1 MARKASAGKLPKKLP
16 LIPLRNLIVFP
27 NLVVPLFVGRTNSIK
42 ALEGAMKKN
51 QIIALVA
58 QKGAETENP
67 TENDLYEIGTVANV
81 MQELKL
87 PDGTAKALVEGMQRI
102 RVKKYVQ
109 KDPYF
114 EIEYEALDDTE
125 KPDIELEA
133 LMRTVVSQ
141 FEKCA
146 NLGKPIPQEALLAAM
161 NIDEGGR
168 LADYISFHM
177 NLKTEEKQQVLE
189 ALDHKKRI
197 KLANGFLEREI
208 KILEIGQKIQTRVKS
223 QMSRTQRE
231 YLLREQLKAI
241 QGELGDAGEQGGE
254 TEELRTKIKEA
265 NMPEEV
271 EEKAL
276 KELDRLSR
284 MSTASAESSVIRTYI
299 DWLIGLPWT
308 TKTEKELDIKEAS
321 AILNSDHYGLDKV
334 KERIL
339 EHLAVHKLSKELK
352 GPILCFV
359 GPPGVG
365 KTSIGRSIAKSL
377 GREFVRISLG
387 GVRDEAEIRG
397 HRRTYVGALPGRIIQ
412 SLNQVKSSNPVF
424 MMDEIDKIGAD
435 FRGDPSSA
443 LLEVL
448 DPEQNNDFRD
458 HYLEVPYDLR
468 DVFFITTANLL
479 DTIPPALRDRMEI
492 IHFPG
497 YTEDE
502 KLNIAKKFL
511 VPKQL
516 KAHGFKSSDLRF
528 SEKALSKVIKQYTRE
543 AGVRQLER
551 SIAAVCRQVAKQIV
565 EKTKRTPTLGAKKVN
580 DYLGTPKF
588 HWGVAEEK
596 DQIGVA
602 TGLAWTEVGGDI
614 IKVEAA
620 ILKGNG
626 KLTLT
631 GHLGKVMQ
639 ESAQAALSYIRGRRN
654 FLELEEDF
662 YEKLDLHIHVPAGAI
677 PKDGPSAGIT
687 MATAMVSALI
697 KQKVRKDVCMTG
709 EITLRGHVLP
719 IGGLKEKL
727 MAAHRAG
734 IKTVVVPKENKAD
747 LDLVPKH
754 VLEEL
759 NIELVRH
766 MDDVLNIALDYKIG
780 KLSLKVSK

>member
-1 MARKASAGKLPKKLP
+1 MARKASVGKLPKKLP

-58 QKGAETENP
+58 QKGAEIENP

-102 RVKKYVQ
+102 RVKKYIQ

-114 EIEYEALDDTE
+114 EIEYDALDDAE

-133 LMRTVVSQ
+133 LMRTAVSQ

-177 NLKTEEKQQVLE
+177 NLKTEEKQKVLE

-197 KLANGFLEREI
+197 KLTNGFLEREI
-208 KILEIGQKIQTRVKS
+208 KILEIGQKIQTRVKN

-241 QGELGDAGEQGGE
+241 QGELGDVGEQGGE
-254 TEELRTKIKEA
+254 SEELRTKIKEA
-265 NMPEEV
+265 SMPEEV

-276 KELDRLSR
+276 KELDRLSK

-308 TKTEKELDIKEAS
+308 TKKEKELDIKEAL
-321 AILNSDHYGLDKV
+321 AILDSDHHGLDKV
-334 KERIL
+334 KERVL

-365 KTSIGRSIAKSL
+365 KTSIGKSIAKSL

-448 DPEQNNDFRD
+448 DPEQNSDFRD
-458 HYLEVPYDLR
+458 HYLEVPYDLK

-502 KLNIAKKFL
+502 KLNIGKKFL

-516 KAHGFKSSDLRF
+516 KAHGIKTSDLRF
-528 SEKALSKVIKQYTRE
+528 SEKALSKVIKEYTRE

-551 SIAAVCRQVAKQIV
+551 SIAAVCRQVAKKIV
-565 EKTKRTPTLGAKKVN
+565 EKTKRTPTLGATKVN

-626 KLTLT
+626 KLMLT

-687 MATAMVSALI
+687 MATALVSALI

-727 MAAHRAG
+727 LAAHRAG
-734 IKTVVVPKENKAD
+734 IRTVVVPKENKAD
-747 LDLVPKH
+747 LDMVPKH
-754 VLEEL
+754 VLEDL

-766 MDDVLNIALDYKIG
+766 MDDVLNIALDNKIG

>member
-58 QKGAETENP
+58 QKGAEIENP

-102 RVKKYVQ
+102 RVKKYIQ

-114 EIEYEALDDTE
+114 EIEYDALDDAE

-133 LMRTVVSQ
+133 LMRTAVSQ

-177 NLKTEEKQQVLE
+177 NLKTEEKQKVLE

-197 KLANGFLEREI
+197 KLTNGFLEREI
-208 KILEIGQKIQTRVKS
+208 KILEIGQKIQTRVKN

-241 QGELGDAGEQGGE
+241 QGELGDVDEQGGE

-265 NMPEEV
+265 SMPEEV

-276 KELDRLSR
+276 KELDRLSK

-308 TKTEKELDIKEAS
+308 TKKEKELDIKEAL
-321 AILNSDHYGLDKV
+321 AILDSDHHGLDKV
-334 KERIL
+334 KERVL

-365 KTSIGRSIAKSL
+365 KTSIGKSIAKSL

-448 DPEQNNDFRD
+448 DPEQNSDFRD
-458 HYLEVPYDLR
+458 HYLEVPYDLK

-502 KLNIAKKFL
+502 KLNIGKKFL

-516 KAHGFKSSDLRF
+516 KAHGIKTSDLRF
-528 SEKALSKVIKQYTRE
+528 SEKALSKVIKEYTRE

-551 SIAAVCRQVAKQIV
+551 SIAAVCRQVAKKIV
-565 EKTKRTPTLGAKKVN
+565 EKTKRTPTLGATKVN

-626 KLTLT
+626 KLMLT

-639 ESAQAALSYIRGRRN
+639 
-654 FLELEEDF
+654 
-662 YEKLDLHIHVPAGAI
+662 
-677 PKDGPSAGIT
+677 
-687 MATAMVSALI
+687 
-697 KQKVRKDVCMTG
+697 
-709 EITLRGHVLP
+709 
-719 IGGLKEKL
+719 
-727 MAAHRAG
+727 
-734 IKTVVVPKENKAD
+734 
-747 LDLVPKH
+747 
-754 VLEEL
+754 
-759 NIELVRH
+759 
-766 MDDVLNIALDYKIG
+766 
-780 KLSLKVSK
+780 

>member
-1 MARKASAGKLPKKLP
+1 VARKASVGKLPKKLP

-58 QKGAETENP
+58 QKGAEIENP

-102 RVKKYVQ
+102 RVKKYIQ

-114 EIEYEALDDTE
+114 EIEYDALDDAE

-133 LMRTVVSQ
+133 LMRTAVSQ

-177 NLKTEEKQQVLE
+177 NLKTEEKQKVLE

-197 KLANGFLEREI
+197 KLTNGFLEREI
-208 KILEIGQKIQTRVKS
+208 KILEIGQKIQTRVKN

-241 QGELGDAGEQGGE
+241 QGELGDVGEQGGE
-254 TEELRTKIKEA
+254 SEELRTKIKEA
-265 NMPEEV
+265 SMPEEV

-276 KELDRLSR
+276 KELDRLSK

-308 TKTEKELDIKEAS
+308 TKKEKELDIKEAL
-321 AILNSDHYGLDKV
+321 AILDSDHHGLDKV
-334 KERIL
+334 KERVL

-365 KTSIGRSIAKSL
+365 KTSIGKSIAKSL

-448 DPEQNNDFRD
+448 DPEQNSDFRD
-458 HYLEVPYDLR
+458 HYLEVPYDLK

-502 KLNIAKKFL
+502 KLNIGKKFL

-516 KAHGFKSSDLRF
+516 KAHGIKTSDLRF
-528 SEKALSKVIKQYTRE
+528 SEKALSKVIKEYTRE

-551 SIAAVCRQVAKQIV
+551 SIAAVCRQVAKKIV
-565 EKTKRTPTLGAKKVN
+565 EKTKRTPTLGATKVN

-687 MATAMVSALI
+687 MATALVSALI

-727 MAAHRAG
+727 LAAHRAG
-734 IKTVVVPKENKAD
+734 IRTVVVPKENKAD
-747 LDLVPKH
+747 LDMVPKH
-754 VLEEL
+754 VLEDL

-766 MDDVLNIALDYKIG
+766 MDDVLNIALDNKIG

>member
-1 MARKASAGKLPKKLP
+1 MARKASVGKLPKKLP

-58 QKGAETENP
+58 QKGAEIENP

-102 RVKKYVQ
+102 RVKKYIQ

-114 EIEYEALDDTE
+114 EIEYDALDDAE

-133 LMRTVVSQ
+133 LMRTAVSQ

-177 NLKTEEKQQVLE
+177 NLKTEEKQKVLE

-197 KLANGFLEREI
+197 KLTNGFLEREI
-208 KILEIGQKIQTRVKS
+208 KILEIGQKIQTRVKN

-241 QGELGDAGEQGGE
+241 QGELGDVGEQGGE
-254 TEELRTKIKEA
+254 SEELRTKIKEA
-265 NMPEEV
+265 SMPEEV

-276 KELDRLSR
+276 KELDRLSK

-308 TKTEKELDIKEAS
+308 TKKEKELDIKEAL
-321 AILNSDHYGLDKV
+321 AILDSDHHGLDKV
-334 KERIL
+334 KERVL

-365 KTSIGRSIAKSL
+365 KTSIGKSIAKSL

-448 DPEQNNDFRD
+448 DPEQNSDFRD
-458 HYLEVPYDLR
+458 HYLEVPYDLK

-502 KLNIAKKFL
+502 KLNIGKKFL

-516 KAHGFKSSDLRF
+516 KAHGIKTSDLRF
-528 SEKALSKVIKQYTRE
+528 SEKALSKVIKEYTRE

-551 SIAAVCRQVAKQIV
+551 SIAAVCRQVAKKIV
-565 EKTKRTPTLGAKKVN
+565 EKTKRTPTLGATKVN

-687 MATAMVSALI
+687 MATALVSALI

-727 MAAHRAG
+727 LAAHRAG
-734 IKTVVVPKENKAD
+734 IRTVVVPKENKAD
-747 LDLVPKH
+747 LDMVPKH
-754 VLEEL
+754 VLEDL